1 MFQTEAGLVPGF
13 DNSAQDLALLSL
25 VNSEYVQANE
35 IFGYTE
41 VTSPLSHKNTRLNC
55 DLTNVCGGVL
65 PPISGELEVTFPAK
79 CKGPRGRLV
88 ST

>member
-13 DNSAQDLALLSL
+13 DNSAQDLTLLSL

-41 VTSPLSHKNTRLNC
+41 VTLTLSLNNTRLNC
-55 DLTNVCGGVL
+55 DPTNVCGGVL
-65 PPISGELEVTFPAK
+65 PPISGELEVIFPAK
-79 CKGPRGRLV
+79 CKGPLA
-88 ST
+88 